1 MRLLH
6 DCVILNLLM
15 GLLHDSVDTAICNCY
30 GVVALATS
38 RSVDDDGWLVLVY
51 LFLALVRFVNQTNIV
66 FFFCGIVRK
75 SIEM

>member
-15 GLLHDSVDTAICNCY
+15 GLLHDSVDTTICNCY
-30 GVVALATS
+30 EVVALATS

-66 FFFCGIVRK
+66 FFFAVL
-75 SIEM
+75 